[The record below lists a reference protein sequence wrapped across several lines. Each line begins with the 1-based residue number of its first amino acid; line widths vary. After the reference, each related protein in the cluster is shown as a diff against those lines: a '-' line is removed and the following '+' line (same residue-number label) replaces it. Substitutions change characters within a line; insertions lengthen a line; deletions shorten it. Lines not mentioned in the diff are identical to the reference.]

1 MFAIVEAGGRQ
12 WKVEPGTRLDINRVT
27 TDVGA
32 THTLER
38 VLLGHDGQQLQIG
51 RPYIEGAAVLCEVLE
66 HRKGPKVISYYFRRR
81 ENWRKTIGHR
91 QPLTRLI
98 VKDVRFPGLEVKPES
113 TAKAKTPAVAR
124 KAAAQAK
131 VPTVKAKVS
140 ITKRPTRKPSSPRP
154 TDVGRGQPTE

>member
-1 MFAIVEAGGRQ
+1 MYAIVEAGGRQ
-12 WKVEPGTRLDINRVT
+12 WKVEPGTRLDINRVA

-51 RPYIEGAAVLCEVLE
+51 RPYVEGAAVLCEVVE

-91 QPLTRLI
+91 QPLTRLL
-98 VKDVRFPGLEVKPES
+98 VKDLRFPG
-113 TAKAKTPAVAR
+113 AVAA
-124 KAAAQAK
+124 KAK
-131 VPTVKAKVS
+131 VPTVKAKISV
-140 ITKRPTRKPSSPRP
+140 TKRPTRKASP
-154 TDVGRGQPTE
+154 PTE

>member
-1 MFAIVEAGGRQ
+1 MYAIVEAGGRQ
-12 WKVEPGTRLDINRVT
+12 WKVTPGTRLDINRVT
-27 TDVGA
+27 TGVGA

-51 RPYIEGAAVLCEVLE
+51 RPYVEGAKVLCEVLE

-98 VKDVRFPGLEVKPES
+98 VKDVLFPGAVVSSASAAEAAKPPV
-113 TAKAKTPAVAR
+113 ARKTPA
-124 KAAAQAK
+124 KAK
-131 VPTVKAKVS
+131 VPTVKARLS
-140 ITKRPTRKPSSPRP
+140 IPKRPTQTRKTSP
-154 TDVGRGQPTE
+154 PTERHDGA

>member
-12 WKVEPGTRLDINRVT
+12 WKVAPGTRLDINRVT

-51 RPYIEGAAVLCEVLE
+51 RPYVDGAKVLCEVLE

-98 VKDVRFPGLEVKPES
+98 VKDVLFTGAVVSSASATEAATPPVARKTPA
-113 TAKAKTPAVAR
+113 TAKA
-124 KAAAQAK
+124 
-131 VPTVKAKVS
+131 PTVKAK
-140 ITKRPTRKPSSPRP
+140 K
-154 TDVGRGQPTE
+154 GRHDGA